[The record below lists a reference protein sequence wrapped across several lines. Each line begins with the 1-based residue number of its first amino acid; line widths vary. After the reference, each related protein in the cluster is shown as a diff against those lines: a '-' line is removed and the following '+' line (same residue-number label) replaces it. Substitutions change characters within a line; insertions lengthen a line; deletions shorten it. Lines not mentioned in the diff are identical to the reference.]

1 MGSEYDKNKE
11 TKEEYKTNKE
21 LRIKAILEIAAV
33 SMKDYIDALSYS
45 RTGYSVVLERDIDE
59 TDINFYNIE
68 MLRAWNANMDIQIC
82 LDFFAIITYITEYIA
97 KLDAALMEV
106 LKSVL
111 QKNTN
116 LSNNEKMTLVANTFQ
131 THRQIGEAEAFYK
144 LIPNLKLKDSNVTTQ
159 WLSIGDPNEVTKR
172 LKQAT
177 EEDIKS
183 GLPLITLKD
192 REGYY
197 YLTPDMMSKYLRRDE
212 NIEKVVASQY
222 AKMFQGGIKAAKKSD
237 DLNNEEPPEQINSIA
252 DDEDDDEAKFHFIIT
267 PETALPGCQREQLP
281 EVTSLQW

>member
-11 TKEEYKTNKE
+11 TKEEYKTNRE
-21 LRIKAILEIAAV
+21 LRINEILKMAGV
-33 SMKDYIDALSYS
+33 TMTDYIDALSYS
-45 RTGYSVVLERDIDE
+45 RTGFSVILERDIDE

-82 LDFFAIITYITEYIA
+82 LDFYAIITYITEYIA

-116 LSNNEKMTLVANTFQ
+116 LSNNEKMALVANTFQ

-144 LIPNLKLKDSNVTTQ
+144 LIPNLKLNDSNVTTQ

-197 YLTPDMMSKYLRRDE
+197 YQTPDMMSKYLRRDT
-212 NIEKVVASQY
+212 NIENVVSSQY
-222 AKMFQGGIKAAKKSD
+222 AKMFQGGMNAAKKSD

-252 DDEDDDEAKFHFIIT
+252 DDE
-267 PETALPGCQREQLP
+267 
-281 EVTSLQW
+281 